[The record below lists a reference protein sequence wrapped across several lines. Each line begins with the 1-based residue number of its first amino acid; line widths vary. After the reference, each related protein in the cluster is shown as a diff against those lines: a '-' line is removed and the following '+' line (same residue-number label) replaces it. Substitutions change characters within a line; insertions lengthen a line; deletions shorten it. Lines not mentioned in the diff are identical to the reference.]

1 MKKMIFILS
10 LLVLCLQFSALAQK
24 SRVGIFA
31 GPVFSDI
38 RGTVD
43 GKELVGETKPGFAAG
58 FLVDA
63 PINMHLSF
71 QPALYYVQKGTITQK
86 PLGPTKKDKISTELR
101 YVDLALNFL
110 YNTNKTAGNFF
121 IGAGPYV
128 SFNLP
133 SKFLTK
139 SPGDLQSETDI
150 TFGNTIAETYR
161 GIDFG
166 ANFLM
171 GYRLKGGFFVSANYS
186 LGLRNLL
193 PEGSLSTGDI
203 KNNFFGVSLGWLVDN
218 K

>member
-1 MKKMIFILS
+1 MKKSIFILS
-10 LLVLCLQFSALAQK
+10 LLVVCLQFSVLAQK

-31 GPVFSDI
+31 GPVFSDM

-43 GKELVGETKPGFAAG
+43 GKKVAGDTKPGFAAG

-63 PINMHLSF
+63 PINNHLSF
-71 QPALYYVQKGTITQK
+71 QPALSYVQKGIITQK
-86 PLGPTKKDKISTELR
+86 PLGLTQKDRKSTELR
-101 YVDLALNFL
+101 YTDLTLNVL
-110 YNTNKTAGNFF
+110 YNTNGKSGNFF
-121 IGAGPYV
+121 IGTGPYV

-139 SPGDLQSETDI
+139 SPGDQQSETDI

-161 GIDFG
+161 GVDFG
-166 ANFLM
+166 ANGVM

-186 LGLRNLL
+186 LGLRNLI
-193 PEGSLSTGDI
+193 PEGSLSAGDT
-203 KNNFFGVSLGWLVDN
+203 KNSYIGLSLGWLVNN

>member
-1 MKKMIFILS
+1 MIFILS
-10 LLVLCLQFSALAQK
+10 LFVLCMQFSAFAQK
-24 SRVGIFA
+24 SRVGFFA
-31 GPVFSDI
+31 GPVFSNM

-43 GKELVGETKPGFAAG
+43 SKNLNGDTKPGFAAG
-58 FLVDA
+58 FIVDA
-63 PINMHLSF
+63 PIKNHLSF
-71 QPALYYVQKGTITQK
+71 QPALYYVHKGTITQK
-86 PLGPTKKDKISTELR
+86 PLGPSQKDEISTELR
-101 YVDLALNFL
+101 YLDLALNVL
-110 YNTNKTAGNFF
+110 YNTNGKGGNFF

-139 SPGDLQSETDI
+139 SPGNLKSESDI
-150 TFGNTIAETYR
+150 TFGNTIAEDFR

-186 LGLRNLL
+186 LGLRNLI
-193 PEGSLSTGDI
+193 PEGSLSTGDT
-203 KNNFFGVSLGWLVDN
+203 KNNFIGVSLGWLVNN

>member
-1 MKKMIFILS
+1 MKKIIFILF
-10 LLVLCLQFSALAQK
+10 LLVVCVQFSAIAQK
-24 SRVGIFA
+24 TRVGVTA
-31 GPVFSDI
+31 GITTSNM

-43 GKELVGETKPGFAAG
+43 GKKIEGDSKTGFAAG

-63 PINMHLSF
+63 PINSHLSF
-71 QPALYYVQKGTITQK
+71 QPSLLYVQKGLITQK
-86 PLGPTKKDKISTELR
+86 PLGLTQKDRKSTELR
-101 YVDLALNFL
+101 YTDLTLNVL
-110 YNTNKTAGNFF
+110 YNTNGKSGNFF

-139 SPGDLQSETDI
+139 SPGDQQSETDI

-161 GIDFG
+161 GVDFG
-166 ANFLM
+166 ANGVM

-186 LGLRNLL
+186 LGLRNLI
-193 PEGSLSTGDI
+193 PEGSLSTGDT
-203 KNNFFGVSLGWLVDN
+203 KNSYIGLSLGWLVNN